1 MKTINLRSQGTFV
14 FLLCVFSTLSV
25 FAEIPLKKDDPEPG
39 TLPNA
44 IVPSSLKT
52 SSLKTTS
59 LKVQTIIPVTADV
72 INGELGVFFN
82 SPVGIATVS
91 VVDQY
96 GNVVELTTIDTNS
109 SSELYISTDGWDAG
123 VYTLKISY
131 GTTHLIGE
139 FQL

>member
-1 MKTINLRSQGTFV
+1 MI
-14 FLLCVFSTLSV
+14 SV
-25 FAEIPLKKDDPEPG
+25 SVIPFQQVSAIDVPLKKGDNGSGGIPG
-39 TLPNA
+39 SPVA
-44 IVPSSLKT
+44 PST
-52 SSLKTTS
+52 LKTTS
-59 LKVQTIIPVTADV
+59 LKTASLKVETIIPVTADV
-72 INGELGVFFN
+72 INGELGVFFS
-82 SPVGIATVS
+82 SPVGIATIS

-96 GNVVELTTIDTNS
+96 GNVVELTTIDTSS